1 MTIRTFAE
9 FEAGIKALV
18 ADQIRKQMNKD
29 IHVLIFREVEFRK
42 LIRIHKDEIKRIVNK
57 LKSSGESKKLQKS
70 LLDIYKDDQSIYK
83 TATELYEN
91 FIILFDKKVKER
103 FGSNAFKTS
112 VIRKKTKT
120 KVSYTFYAGA
130 KSSLKNKT
138 STNIYSEVQKV
149 QREVR
154 RHLLNNSKKGA
165 NSKAILS
172 SVIIVGVS
180 ILSEG
185 NLNLKQATKLA
196 NEKRSGAHLGHTRG
210 AAAVTASEIRN
221 LLNTVESSTSTLASF
236 KGKTTTKVKQV
247 DAADARLTLNN
258 IGLNIG
264 REGLSGNI
272 NISVLTLESTK
283 VNIDEG
289 VAAKKLL
296 KDLTDYVLKN
306 GEGLFQVKHSKSYK
320 DAIEDSFIEL
330 FLTGKKRKIKY
341 PNKVKNIPVKVTG
354 KVQESTIDI
363 KSKSEIGKFEKELQL
378 LFSQDDQD
386 LNEKIPYLN
395 RRLHDKIQQNM
406 GKGRSRKILN
416 YRTGRFARS
425 AEIERFTPS
434 REKGAV
440 NAQVKYMRFPYGTFE
455 PGGRLHL
462 PGRNPERIF
471 ARSIRQLL
479 QEEKIATL
487 RRVKVQL
494 RG

>member
-1 MTIRTFAE
+1 MAEKKIRTFAD
-9 FEAGIKALV
+9 FEAGIKNLV
-18 ADQIRKQMNKD
+18 AYQVRKQMDRD
-29 IHVLIFREVEFRK
+29 IHVLIFREIEFRK
-42 LIRIHKDEIKRIVNK
+42 LVRIHKAEIKRIVDN
-57 LKSSGESKKLQKS
+57 LKKSGKSKQLQKS
-70 LLDIYKDDQSIYK
+70 LLDIYTDDQSINK
-83 TATELYEN
+83 VSQELYNN
-91 FIILFDKKVKER
+91 FISIFDAALKKRGGKKI
-103 FGSNAFKTS
+103 AIKKQT
-112 VIRKKTKT
+112 KTKT
-120 KVSYTFYAGA
+120 SYTFYA
-130 KSSLKNKT
+130 KSNIKT
-138 STNIYSEVQKV
+138 QKRSNIYSVVQNV
-149 QREVR
+149 QRDVR
-154 RHLLNNSKKGA
+154 RTLLNNSKKGSTA
-165 NSKAILS
+165 FKVLS
-172 SVIIVGVS
+172 SVVIVGVA
-180 ILSEG
+180 IVSEG
-185 NLNLKQATKLA
+185 NVNLAQAKKIADARKT
-196 NEKRSGAHLGHTRG
+196 GAQLGHTRG

-221 LLNTVESSTSTLASF
+221 LLNTVESNASILSSL
-236 KGKTTTKVKQV
+236 KGKTTRKVKEV
-247 DAADARLTLNN
+247 DVADARITLNN

-264 REGLSGNI
+264 KEGFKGNI
-272 NISVLTLESTK
+272 YISVLTLESTK
-283 VNIDEG
+283 VNLDEG
-289 VAAKKLL
+289 KAAQKLL
-296 KDLTDYVLKN
+296 SDLKKYVLEN
-306 GEGLFQVKHSKSYK
+306 GARLFEVKHSKSYK

-406 GKGRSRKILN
+406 GKGRSKKILN